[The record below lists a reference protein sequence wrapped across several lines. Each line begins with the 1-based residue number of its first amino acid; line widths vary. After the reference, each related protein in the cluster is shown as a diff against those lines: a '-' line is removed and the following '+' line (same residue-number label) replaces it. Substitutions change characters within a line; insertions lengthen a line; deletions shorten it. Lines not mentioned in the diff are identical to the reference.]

1 MSTSDDEFRDPTAP
15 PPLPEDSQGADPTDR
30 TDAGAERHE
39 TPAPAAPSV
48 DDTQVVDAGS
58 TQAFTPPSG
67 ADTPPSYSG
76 PSYSTPS
83 YEQPTYGSPYD
94 QPPAAPPAAAPP
106 APQGPTAPPPW
117 EQPTAGDPYGRPAPG
132 IPQAPYQQGPYQ
144 QAPYQQTPYQQA
156 GPPSPY
162 PYTAPPSIYGA
173 PQRNTSALVLTIISG
188 VLAVFCCS
196 VLTVPALIFGIVGL
210 TKQDS
215 DPEGSRRMSR
225 NGWIAF
231 AIGIAVSVIG
241 FAIFIAIGVNGG
253 FDDPS
258 YDSTYDG
265 Y

>member
-15 PPLPEDSQGADPTDR
+15 PPLPEDSEGADEGDHPDTP
-30 TDAGAERHE
+30 DA
-39 TPAPAAPSV
+39 PDAPSDAPSL

-58 TQAFTPPSG
+58 TQSFTPPSG
-67 ADTPPSYSG
+67 GYTPPPYAG

-83 YEQPTYGSPYD
+83 YEQPTYGSPYG
-94 QPPAAPPAAAPP
+94 QPPATPPAAAAPVGPP
-106 APQGPTAPPPW
+106 PQGPGAPVPPW
-117 EQPTAGDPYGRPAPG
+117 EQPAAADPYGQPAPG
-132 IPQAPYQQGPYQ
+132 IPQSPYQQT
-144 QAPYQQTPYQQA
+144 PYQQTPYQQA

-162 PYTAPPSIYGA
+162 PYAAPPSIYGA

-196 VLTVPALIFGIVGL
+196 VLTIPALVFGIVGL

-231 AIGIAVSVIG
+231 AIGIGITVVAVVG
-241 FAIFIAIGVNGG
+241 FIAWGIAMDGSS
-253 FDDPS
+253 S